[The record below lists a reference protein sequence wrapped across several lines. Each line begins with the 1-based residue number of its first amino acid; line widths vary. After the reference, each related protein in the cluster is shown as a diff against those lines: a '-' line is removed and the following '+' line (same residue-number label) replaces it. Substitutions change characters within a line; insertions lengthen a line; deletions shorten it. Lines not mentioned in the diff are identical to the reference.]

1 MTRTFIA
8 LLLLAALLP
17 VCALALDAAG
27 EAAEIFDAEAGA
39 IQSGTPEHDP
49 FRVLVQEPRRV
60 EPPPQPT
67 NADPRPAPA
76 PVAPPLSLSVTGFG
90 GENGANLAVLRY
102 EGSDFLVDEGWLSTD
117 GAFEVRQIR
126 PLGGGGADVVVYDR
140 GAQRLQTVRFTE
152 PRPGLVR

>member
-1 MTRTFIA
+1 MTRTFTA

-27 EAAEIFDAEAGA
+27 EAAEIFDAEAA
-39 IQSGTPEHDP
+39 VLQNGTPERDP

-60 EPPPQPT
+60 EPPP
-67 NADPRPAPA
+67 APA
-76 PVAPPLSLSVTGFG
+76 VDEQRPVVVPIAPPLSLSVTGFG

-102 EGSDFLVDEGWLSTD
+102 EGSDYLVDKGWLSTD

-126 PLGGGGADVVVYDR
+126 PLGGGSADVVVYDR
-140 GAQRLQTVRFTE
+140 GAQRLQTVRFDE
-152 PRPGLVR
+152 PRMAGR